1 MINSG
6 AIVVASLLKRE
17 AQVAD
22 RFEYVS
28 VQNKFKKLTVLKQLF
43 QFCHLDFSSKIFFY
57 NTGSMFFFL
66 GSDTVPE
73 NGRW

>member
-28 VQNKFKKLTVLKQLF
+28 VQNFNSIKTIIQTL
-43 QFCHLDFSSKIFFY
+43 QFRFLSKIFLILLVVCSF
-57 NTGSMFFFL
+57 S
-66 GSDTVPE
+66 
-73 NGRW
+73 